1 MFIEDV
7 VACMQSSLPLCSG
20 EEESNLP
27 QVCEEEAVQIEVFC
41 LAVNCVDRLVF
52 HVYATS
58 STKLGPIAIS
68 FSISVL
74 CPHHI
79 LFPSRF
85 LALVPLKLSQLQ
97 LLGSACLMVAWKV
110 EIILKSHDM
119 CHLWTDMTIEN
130 KQILTS

>member
-1 MFIEDV
+1 MFIEDL

-41 LAVNCVDRLVF
+41 LAVNCVDRSIFPLP
-52 HVYATS
+52 ATPEPNWAQLPYHS
-58 STKLGPIAIS
+58 PSLSFVPIIFS
-68 FSISVL
+68 F
-74 CPHHI
+74 P
-79 LFPSRF
+79 RF

-119 CHLWTDMTIEN
+119 CHLWTDN
-130 KQILTS
+130 